1 MRLPPFE
8 YLGPRSVKEALEMI
22 ERHKGKVK
30 IVAGGTDIINRLR
43 QRLITPQFVISLK
56 GVAELAGITKK
67 GASLVIAAGTTL
79 RAVMESP
86 LVADYAPALA
96 QAARLVA
103 APPIQ
108 NIATIGGNILQNTR
122 CLFHNQSELVRK
134 AAEPCLKQGGKV
146 CLAVKGSRKCFS
158 VYQGDIA
165 PVLIAFDATVTLRS
179 SRGRRTIPLAEL
191 FTGNGK
197 EPFAIEKDEILT
209 DVGIPVPKGTFGA
222 AYEKLRLRKG
232 LEYPLVS
239 AAAFVSLNNKGVISQ
254 ARVVLGAAGPGP
266 KLLEKATAALIGK
279 KPADIDI
286 DTAASYAL
294 KAAQMADNLA
304 LPADY
309 RRKMAKVFTARAIAG
324 AIENAQKAGS

>member
-22 ERHKGKVK
+22 DGHRGKVG

-43 QRLITPQFVISLK
+43 QRLVAPPFVMSLK
-56 GVAELAGITKK
+56 GVAELAGVRKK
-67 GASLVIAAGTTL
+67 GANIVISAGTTL
-79 RAVMESP
+79 RDVMESP
-86 LVADYAPALA
+86 IVAEYVPGLM

-158 VYQGDIA
+158 VYQGDMA
-165 PVLIAFDATVTLRS
+165 PVLIALGAKVTLRS
-179 SRGRRTIPLAEL
+179 PRGRRTIPLAEL

-197 EPFAIEKDEILT
+197 EPFTIEKDEILT
-209 DVGIPVPKGTFGA
+209 DISVPVPKGTFGA

-239 AAAFVSLNNKGVISQ
+239 AAVFLSFNNKGVVSQ
-254 ARVVLGAAGPGP
+254 ARIVLGAAGPAP
-266 KLLEKATAALIGK
+266 KLLEKAAAALIGK
-279 KPADIDI
+279 RPEEIDI
-286 DTAASYAL
+286 DAAASDAL
-294 KAAQMADNLA
+294 KAAQPADNLA

-309 RRKMAKVFTARAIAG
+309 RRKMAKVFAARAIAG
-324 AIENAQKAGS
+324 ALENAQKAGS

>member
-1 MRLPPFE
+1 
-8 YLGPRSVKEALEMI
+8 MI
-22 ERHKGKVK
+22 DRHKGKVS
-30 IVAGGTDIINRLR
+30 IVAGGTDMINRLR
-43 QRLITPQFVISLK
+43 HRLVTPPFVMSLK
-56 GVAELAGITKK
+56 GVAELAGVTKK
-67 GASLVIAAGTTL
+67 GANIVISAGTTL
-79 RAVMESP
+79 RDVIESP
-86 LVADYAPALA
+86 LVAAYAPGLV

-122 CLFHNQSELVRK
+122 CLFYDQSELVRK

-158 VYQGDIA
+158 VYQGDMA
-165 PVLIAFDATVTLRS
+165 PLLIALDAKVTLKS
-179 SRGRRTIPLAEL
+179 PHGRRTILLTAL

-197 EPFAIEKDEILT
+197 EPFAIKKDEILT
-209 DVGIPVPKGTFGA
+209 DISVPVPKGTFGS

-239 AAAFVSLNNKGVISQ
+239 AAAFIALNNRGVISQ

-266 KLLEKATAALIGK
+266 KLLEPAAAALIGK
-279 KPADIDI
+279 KPEETDIDA
-286 DTAASYAL
+286 AASDAL

-324 AIENAQKAGS
+324 ALQNVQKAGS